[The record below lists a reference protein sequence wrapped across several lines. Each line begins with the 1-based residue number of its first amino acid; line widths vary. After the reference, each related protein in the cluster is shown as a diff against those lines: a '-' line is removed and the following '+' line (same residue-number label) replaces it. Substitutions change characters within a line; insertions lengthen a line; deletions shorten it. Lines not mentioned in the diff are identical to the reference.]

1 MDYQGDDESVRGVGI
16 MSHIPPH
23 KVLNLIELIYR
34 VQEVYYHDWD
44 VSTEGGMNKKDVQI
58 VQ

>member
-44 VSTEGGMNKKDVQI
+44 VSTEGCMNKKDVQI